1 MWIYSISKTDRAWFV
16 NRYIDFFKSLNVFIR
31 CRGMLDEC
39 DAVHALQAKLEG
51 VFEVWG
57 LQLYE
62 QKVFLFNIDLLI
74 FENHWKLDCLSVNKF
89 ERSHLD
95 VLALVWLKPD
105 STDWISIL
113 VSWIKVIL
121 VLFFSKSN
129 SEVSYSM
136 IIIPISHFLI
146 KMSFMHTLK
155 VYGVVSFFRKYN
167 WSEICSECCLQCL
180 YRVGTATVELEW
192 RFKLQSRPFGLL
204 LFLLL
209 LKSLFRILFLCL
221 LLLSLPLFAQLDLL
235 FLLLCVYFLWQ
246 THISAVKFLREDP
259 RCLVL
264 WDVVADRRPSNK

>member
-1 MWIYSISKTDRAWFV
+1 MNCSNFCATNRAHRIAFKPCRNAVSAKHVLTFEFMWIYSISKTDRAWFV
-16 NRYIDFFKSLNVFIR
+16 NWYIDLFKSLNVFIR

-95 VLALVWLKPD
+95 VLAFVWLKPD
-105 STDWISIL
+105 SAHWIGIL

-121 VLFFSKSN
+121 VLFFGKSN

-155 VYGVVSFFRKYN
+155 VYSVVSFFRKYN

-192 RFKLQSRPFGLL
+192 RFKLQSRPLGLL
-204 LFLLL
+204 LFL
-209 LKSLFRILFLCL
+209 
-221 LLLSLPLFAQLDLL
+221 
-235 FLLLCVYFLWQ
+235 
-246 THISAVKFLREDP
+246 
-259 RCLVL
+259 
-264 WDVVADRRPSNK
+264 